1 VVPNQGEAQI
11 TIRQALWETV
21 QLNQDQP
28 YAFTRDE
35 LVQIL
40 DELLGATE
48 RSASRA
54 APPSDGGSEA
64 DLHEAIMGGDLQ
76 AVREM
81 IEAGADL
88 NVREPSGGSSP
99 LALAAVFG
107 QTEAANAL
115 IEAGADL
122 DQQSN
127 DGSTALI
134 TAAFFAR
141 ADLVETLLAAGADKS
156 IRNNDGLTALDVV
169 ATPFEEV
176 RNIYD
181 FIGAALASYGLKLDY
196 ERIEATRPL
205 IVEMLQ

>member
-1 VVPNQGEAQI
+1 M
-11 TIRQALWETV
+11 R
-21 QLNQDQP
+21 
-28 YAFTRDE
+28 
-35 LVQIL
+35 
-40 DELLGATE
+40 
-48 RSASRA
+48 
-54 APPSDGGSEA
+54 
-64 DLHEAIMGGDLQ
+64 GDLQ
-76 AVREM
+76 TVREL

-99 LALAAVFG
+99 LIFAAVFG

-156 IRNNDGLTALDVV
+156 IMNNAGSTALDAVIV
-169 ATPFEEV
+169 PFEDV

-181 FIGAALASYGLKLDY
+181 FVGSALAPYGLELDY
-196 ERIEATRPL
+196 ARIEATRPL